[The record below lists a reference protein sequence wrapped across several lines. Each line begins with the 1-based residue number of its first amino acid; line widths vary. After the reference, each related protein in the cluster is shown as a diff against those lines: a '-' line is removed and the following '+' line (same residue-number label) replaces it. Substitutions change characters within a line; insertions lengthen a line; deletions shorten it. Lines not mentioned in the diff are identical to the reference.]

1 MSFRQIFHV
10 GASLTAILILSACA
24 AREAPRPPAAKTRSP
39 PPVVIRPLFP
49 ADYVGAAGSIDLL
62 AIRSAELAVDRA
74 SDPRL
79 KAFAQAEIAD
89 HGGTSAQL
97 SLAGRRL
104 NLVPPAA
111 MRPAH
116 QAMFGALSAS
126 GEFDSLYRRQ
136 QVDEHQ
142 AALKIHSD
150 FAARGESP
158 TLRPVARNAAAV
170 VRRHLDQLRSIR

>member
-1 MSFRQIFHV
+1 MSIRRAV
-10 GASLTAILILSACA
+10 GASASLTAILILSACA
-24 AREAPRPPAAKTRSP
+24 AREAPRPPAVQPPSR

-49 ADYVGAAGSIDLL
+49 ADYVAAAGSSDLL
-62 AIRSAELAVDRA
+62 AIRSAELAAQRA

-79 KAFAQAEIAD
+79 RAFAQAEIAD

-97 SLAGRRL
+97 SFAGRRL
-104 NLVPPAA
+104 NLAPPAVL
-111 MRPAH
+111 RPVH
-116 QAMFGALSAS
+116 QAMLDALSAS
-126 GEFDSLYRRQ
+126 GDFDSLYRRQ
-136 QVDEHQ
+136 QLDQHQ